1 MAMFTALWEMSAVV
15 SWPGFGMYADAFSD
29 QAMFAL
35 ASLVALVG
43 LVSWAILEHVHVR
56 HGFGMAA
63 SIDIETNDDQA
74 K

>member
-15 SWPGFGMYADAFSD
+15 SGPGFGKFADVYSD

-35 ASLVALVG
+35 ASLVALTG

-56 HGFGMAA
+56 HGFGRVD
-63 SIDIETNDDQA
+63 SLNIETSDDQTQ
-74 K
+74 